1 MRIALALL
9 LAAGLHGQV
18 PTFSGEVAPII
29 YGKCSSCHRP
39 GQAAPF
45 SLMNYQDVAKRGKLI
60 ASVTAARYMPPWKA
74 EPGSYTFKDE
84 RRMTAAQIETI
95 RQWVDGG
102 MPQGDPAKS
111 PNVPVFS
118 SDWQLG
124 APDMVVEMPE
134 AFHVPADGPDIYRN
148 LVIPLN
154 LPEQKWIRAIDLRP
168 SARSVVHHVLFFADD
183 SASARRSDAA
193 DPGPGFASMSFG
205 RNSNS
210 LGGWALGSQPH
221 PYPEGIALP
230 LPKNTDLV
238 FQYHF
243 HPSGK
248 SEEEKSTIAIYFS
261 KQPPVRTLT
270 YLGLPPVFSVFAG
283 VKIPAGEKDF
293 RVKDSF
299 VLPVDVE
306 MVNTGAHAHY
316 IGKEMKLTATL
327 PSGEVRTILWI
338 RNWDFAWQ
346 DRYFFNGLQ
355 SLPKGTRLDAEVS
368 WDNSAANPRN
378 PANPPVMVQWGEESH
393 DEMGSV
399 SIQVV
404 PQKEADLKELKDAY
418 RKHIVQSAME
428 AFRRDPS
435 LKDELREKMRKV
447 WGSDTLGPT
456 AERRP

>member
-1 MRIALALL
+1 MRIALAML
-9 LAAGLHGQV
+9 LAAGPHAEI
-18 PTFSGEVAPII
+18 PTFNGQVAPII
-29 YGKCSSCHRP
+29 YSNCTSCHRP

-45 SLMNYQDVAKRGKLI
+45 SLMSYQDVAKRGKLI
-60 ASVTAARYMPPWKA
+60 ASVTAAHYMPPWKA
-74 EPGSYTFKDE
+74 EPASYTFKDE
-84 RRMTAAQIETI
+84 RRLTADQIETI
-95 RQWVDGG
+95 RQWVAGG
-102 MPQGDPAKS
+102 MPQGDPAATPKI
-111 PNVPVFS
+111 PVFS

-124 APDMVVEMPE
+124 SPDMVVEMPE

-193 DPGPGFASMSFG
+193 DPGPGFGSMSFG

-210 LGGWALGSQPH
+210 LGGWALGSQAH
-221 PYPEGIALP
+221 PYPDGIALP

-248 SEEEKSTIAIYFS
+248 SEEEKSTIALYFA

-270 YLGLPPVFSVFAG
+270 YLGLPPVFAVFAG

-368 WDNSAANPRN
+368 WDNSAGNPRN
-378 PANPPVMVQWGEESH
+378 PANPPVAVRWGEESH

-404 PQKEADLKELKDAY
+404 PQNEANLKELKDAY
-418 RKHIVQSAME
+418 RSHIVQSAME

-435 LKDELREKMRKV
+435 LKEELREKVRKV
-447 WGSDTLGPT
+447 WGSDSLGPT